1 MPIIS
6 YGYKKQGIEVL
17 LSVQTFVPRE
27 QGQKERPSEH
37 LQNKLNITAS
47 YIKSSPLVIFG
58 KSFACL
64 LGQENKLFPPKKKTN
79 L

>member
-1 MPIIS
+1 MPMIS
-6 YGYKKQGIEVL
+6 YGYKKQGFEVL
-17 LSVQTFVPRE
+17 LSVQNFVPRE
-27 QGQKERPSEH
+27 QGQKERPSAH
-37 LQNKLNITAS
+37 ILNKPNITAS
-47 YIKSSPLVIFG
+47 YTKSASLDIFG